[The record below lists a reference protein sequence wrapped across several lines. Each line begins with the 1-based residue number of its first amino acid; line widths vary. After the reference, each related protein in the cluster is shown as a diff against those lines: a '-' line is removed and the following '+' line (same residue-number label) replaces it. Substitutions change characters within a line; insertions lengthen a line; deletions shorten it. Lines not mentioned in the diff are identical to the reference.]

1 MPAAVHFLY
10 MSLLSDAERSF
21 AEAVSRLA
29 NVNPFVPERIEGE
42 RRALGDE
49 HVPFDAVWHS
59 RGDAAGEN
67 PNEARIVERS
77 ASLVEAVR
85 ARLAGGGRGTSEE
98 LALYQDVVLHLLYY
112 RYQAREL
119 RFLRGVRGGRRALS
133 CGGAAA
139 EPPRSGA
146 SVRLLLPGPP
156 RLSLHLPCDRR
167 RLAAGGAAAGAGLA
181 IDFHP

>member
-1 MPAAVHFLY
+1 MPVAVHSMY

-29 NVNPFVPERIEGE
+29 YVNPFVPERIAGE

-77 ASLVEAVR
+77 GALVETVR
-85 ARLAGGGRGTSEE
+85 ERLAGGTRATAEE
-98 LALYQDVVLHLLYY
+98 IALYQDVVLHLL
-112 RYQAREL
+112 
-119 RFLRGVRGGRRALS
+119 
-133 CGGAAA
+133 
-139 EPPRSGA
+139 
-146 SVRLLLPGPP
+146 
-156 RLSLHLPCDRR
+156 
-167 RLAAGGAAAGAGLA
+167 
-181 IDFHP
+181 